1 MKEKKLIMNNNEL
14 IMLQSLP
21 LDIKIAKSKLRITE
35 WVNHYGIDN
44 VYISFSGGKDSTVLM
59 HLVRS
64 LYPTIPCV
72 FVDTGLEYPE
82 LKEFVKKQENVE
94 IIRPKMSF
102 KQVIEKYGYPMI
114 NKAQARYLYDIRT
127 STEKLRLRRINGD
140 SKGRY
145 KLAKKYHYLINAPFQ
160 ISHKCCDVMK
170 KQPAKLYEK
179 YSGKVPFIGTLA
191 CDSLLRKQVYMQHG
205 CNAFNN
211 TRPAS
216 TPLGFWT
223 EQDILH
229 YIKDNNLEIALV
241 YGDIVEANGKLVTT
255 NLQNTGCVFCGFGID
270 YDGVENRYQ
279 RLEKTHPQLHDYCM
293 NKLGFKEVC
302 EYMNIKYKGV
312 VNNE

>member
-1 MKEKKLIMNNNEL
+1 MNNNEL
-14 IMLQSLP
+14 LMLQSLP
-21 LDIKIAKSKLRITE
+21 LDVKIAKSKLRVTE

-64 LYPTIPCV
+64 LYPSIPCV

-82 LKEFVKKQENVE
+82 IKEFVKKQENIE

-102 KQVIEKYGYPMI
+102 KQVIEKYGYPMTS
-114 NKAQARYLYDIRT
+114 KAQARYLHDMRY
-127 STEKLRLRRINGD
+127 STEKMKLRRINGD

-145 KLAKKYHYLINAPFQ
+145 KLAKKYYYLIDAPFP
-160 ISHKCCDVMK
+160 ISAKCCDIMK

-179 YSGKVPFIGTLA
+179 HTGRVPFIGTLA
-191 CDSLLRKQVYMQHG
+191 CESLLRKQVYMKYG

-211 TRPAS
+211 SRPAS
-216 TPLGFWT
+216 TPLGFWL

-229 YIKDNNLEIALV
+229 YIKENDIEIPQV
-241 YGDIVEANGKLVTT
+241 YGEIIEENGVFKTT
-255 NLQNTGCVFCGFGID
+255 GLDNTGCIFCGFGID
-270 YDGVENRYQ
+270 YDGEPNRYQ

-302 EYMNIKYKGV
+302 EFMNIKYKGD